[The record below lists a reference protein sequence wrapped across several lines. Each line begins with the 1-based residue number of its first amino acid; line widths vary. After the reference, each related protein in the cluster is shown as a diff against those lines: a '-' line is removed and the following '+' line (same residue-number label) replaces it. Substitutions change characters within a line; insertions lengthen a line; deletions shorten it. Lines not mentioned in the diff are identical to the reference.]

1 MILEKNMI
9 SKIITG
15 YVIYAKLLPI
25 IDLS

>member
-15 YVIYAKLLPI
+15 YVI
-25 IDLS
+25 